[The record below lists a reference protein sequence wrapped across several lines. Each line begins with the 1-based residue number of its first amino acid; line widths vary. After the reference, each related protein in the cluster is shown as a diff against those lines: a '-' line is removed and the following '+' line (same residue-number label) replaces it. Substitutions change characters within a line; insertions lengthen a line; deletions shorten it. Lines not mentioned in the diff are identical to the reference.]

1 MKQLMTTALILVC
14 GVALVGCADRS
25 DSENE
30 VPGTEPNVSESNNSP
45 SSGSPTTPNSETLEI
60 QGTVVYKDLEG
71 GFFAID
77 GDDGQKYNPVNLA
90 ESFRKDGL
98 KVKVTARPDA
108 DAMTVHMYGTV
119 IEIVEIQAAG
129 DQP

>member
-1 MKQLMTTALILVC
+1 MKQLITTALILVC
-14 GVALVGCADRS
+14 GAALVGCADRS
-25 DSENE
+25 ESENE
-30 VPGTEPNVSESNNSP
+30 VPGTEPNNSS
-45 SSGSPTTPNSETLEI
+45 SSGSPTTPNSEALEI

>member
-1 MKQLMTTALILVC
+1 MKQLITTALILVC
-14 GVALVGCADRS
+14 GAALVGCADRS
-25 DSENE
+25 ESENE
-30 VPGTEPNVSESNNSP
+30 VPGTEPNNSS
-45 SSGSPTTPNSETLEI
+45 SSGSPTTPNSEALEI
-60 QGTVVYKDLEG
+60 QGTVVFKDLEG

>member
-25 DSENE
+25 ESENE
-30 VPGTEPNVSESNNSP
+30 VPGTEPNNSS
-45 SSGSPTTPNSETLEI
+45 SSGSPTTPNSEALEI
-60 QGTVVYKDLEG
+60 QGTVVFKDLEG

>member
-77 GDDGQKYNPVNLA
+77 GDDGQKYNPVNLS

-98 KVKVTARPDA
+98 KVKVTARPNA

-119 IEIVEIQAAG
+119 VEIVEIQAAG